1 MRPALHHGQK
11 GRQLAGDIGEQG
23 RAPERIVASRIEAGR
38 LTRTPPLCPY
48 PRQAV
53 YLGTGSSD
61 DAANFV
67 CQIKEKQP

>member
-1 MRPALHHGQK
+1 M
-11 GRQLAGDIGEQG
+11 AGDIGEQG